1 MAMAMT
7 RPTKDSRGVYEYKT
21 RYPKDLAHLF
31 KPHARWKR
39 SLGTRDPA
47 EAAKRFP
54 AVDQECKQHFALLRA
69 VHLDGFQLDARDAQ
83 QLAARWFRETLAE
96 LEASG
101 DYGIY
106 LVRSVESIPDQAT
119 GQVMDAPSWGVV
131 QSLVDEE
138 SDVTPWIAPFIRS
151 TLEAHQYP
159 EVVEGTDLHGVLV
172 DAFWPVFCDLSTLCL
187 ARMTKGGRYVP
198 APPVAPHAPLSFEVQ
213 NNEALT
219 LSQVFE
225 KWAEDK
231 LITDPKAGKTVA
243 EFRGVVRRFQE
254 LYGDVAVRSIKR
266 SSIGDFRVA
275 LGKLPTK
282 GEGIR
287 GLSAPQ
293 AIARAATEGLPTAG
307 LATVRKQLVA
317 LSAVLNFAVKRLGAM
332 DEEPV
337 SSSGIL
343 KSLAK
348 ASARQETRTG
358 EDKAYTMTDLR
369 RMFDSPLFRGEWK
382 PARTDYGQ
390 ALYWIPLLLAYT
402 GARREE
408 VAQLLVSDVA
418 RCPDTGVWYA
428 ALRPDDAKSV
438 KGASSRRRVPL
449 HTDLVDLGFVRY
461 VDSLPKDGLV
471 FPRLVEHS
479 SNGLGHSVGLAWGRY
494 LRRELGMDAEAA
506 PFHGFRHTFKT
517 LCREAGIETAVHDCI
532 TGHSTAGVGASYGA
546 MPLIRLAEDLKK
558 YPSIARMA
566 GLLPT

>member
-1 MAMAMT
+1 MALAMT

-47 EAAKRFP
+47 DAAKRFP

-69 VHLDGFQLDARDAQ
+69 VHLDGFKLDASDAQ
-83 QLAARWFRETLAE
+83 QLAARWFRETLAA
-96 LEASG
+96 LEESG

-106 LVRSVESIPDQAT
+106 LVRSVESIVDQAT
-119 GQVMDAPSWGVV
+119 GQAMDVPSWGAV

-138 SDVTPWIAPFIRS
+138 SDVTPWVAPFIRS

-172 DAFWPVFCDLSTLCL
+172 DAFWPVFCDLSALCL

-198 APPVAPHAPLSFEVQ
+198 PPPVAPHAPLSFEAKPG
-213 NNEALT
+213 ALT

-231 LITDPKAGKTVA
+231 LLTDAKAGKTVD
-243 EFRGVVRRFQE
+243 EFGGMVRRFHE
-254 LYGDVAVRSIKR
+254 LYGDMEVRSITR
-266 SSIGDFRVA
+266 SLVGDFRVA

-282 GEGIR
+282 GQGIR

-293 AIARAATEGLPTAG
+293 AIAKAEAEGLPKANLSTIY
-307 LATVRKQLVA
+307 KQLNA
-317 LSAVLNFAVKRLGAM
+317 LRAILNFGVKRLEAM

-337 SSSGIL
+337 SASGIL
-343 KSLAK
+343 KTLAK
-348 ASARQETRTG
+348 AAARQETRTG
-358 EDKAYTMTDLR
+358 EDKSFTKADLR
-369 RMFDSPLFRGEWK
+369 RMFGSPLFRGEWK
-382 PARTDYGQ
+382 PARADFGE

-408 VAQLLVSDVA
+408 VAQLLVSDVV
-418 RCPDTGVWYA
+418 RCPDTGIWYA
-428 ALRPDDAKSV
+428 TLRPDDDKSV
-438 KGASSRRRVPL
+438 KGPTSRRRVPL
-449 HTDLVDLGFVRY
+449 HADLLELGFVRY
-461 VDSLPKDGLV
+461 VESLPKEGSV
-471 FPRLVEHS
+471 FPRLIEHS
-479 SNGLGHSVGLAWGRY
+479 SNGLGHGVGLAWGRY
-494 LRRELGMDAEAA
+494 LRRELGMTVEAA

-517 LCREAGIETAVHDCI
+517 LCREVGVPKEVHDWL
-532 TGHSTAGVGASYGA
+532 TGHSAPGEGDGYGGK
-546 MPLIRLAEDLKK
+546 PLVRMAEELAK

-566 GLLPT
+566 GLLP

>member
-198 APPVAPHAPLSFEVQ
+198 APPVAPHAPLSFEAKPG
-213 NNEALT
+213 ALT

-231 LITDPKAGKTVA
+231 LLTDAKAGKTVD

-254 LYGDVAVRSIKR
+254 LYGDMEACSITRSLV
-266 SSIGDFRVA
+266 GDFRAA

-282 GEGIR
+282 GQGIR

-293 AIARAATEGLPTAG
+293 AIAKAEAEGLPRAS
-307 LATVRKQLVA
+307 LLTVRKQLVILAA
-317 LSAVLNFAVKRLGAM
+317 LLNFAVKRLEAM

-337 SSSGIL
+337 SASGIL
-343 KSLAK
+343 KSLSK
-348 ASARQETRTG
+348 AAARQETRTG
-358 EDKAYTMTDLR
+358 EDKAYTKADLQ
-369 RMFDSPLFRGEWK
+369 RMFGSPLFRGEWK
-382 PARTDYGQ
+382 PARADFGE

-408 VAQLLVSDVA
+408 VAQLLVSDVV
-418 RCPDTGVWYA
+418 RCPDTGIWYA
-428 ALRPDDAKSV
+428 SLRPDDDKSV
-438 KGASSRRRVPL
+438 KGASSLRRAPL
-449 HTDLVDLGFVRY
+449 HSDLLELGFVRY
-461 VDSLPKDGLV
+461 VESLPKEGPV
-471 FPRLVEHS
+471 FPRLIEHS
-479 SNGLGHSVGLAWGRY
+479 SNGLGHGVGLAWGRY
-494 LRRELGMDAEAA
+494 LRQELGMKVEAA

-532 TGHSTAGVGASYGA
+532 TGHATPGVGASYGA
-546 MPLIRLAEDLKK
+546 TPLTRMAEELAK

-566 GLLPT
+566 GLLPC